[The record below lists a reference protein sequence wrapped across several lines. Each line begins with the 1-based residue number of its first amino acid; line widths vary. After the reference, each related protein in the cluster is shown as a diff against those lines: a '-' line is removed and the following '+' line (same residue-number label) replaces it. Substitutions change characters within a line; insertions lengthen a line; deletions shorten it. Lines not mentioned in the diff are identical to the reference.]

1 LDLDWSNDGVH
12 KLSVTFAY
20 TYWRNNS
27 LFWFN

>member
-1 LDLDWSNDGVH
+1 LDWNNDSVH

-27 LFWFN
+27 IFWFN